1 MLALTRVRAAAHPMS
16 ATAALQAIMS
26 KDERSRDISNATE
39 RACFQLTFG
48 SSCEHMLESKKA
60 TESVAREK
68 THMRGT
74 RAVSQLVFLLHVGA
88 LVSALPLSAPRKS
101 GV

>member
-1 MLALTRVRAAAHPMS
+1 MS
-16 ATAALQAIMS
+16 DPTDKCESFGATATEHGCRLI
-26 KDERSRDISNATE
+26 NATE

-68 THMRGT
+68 THIRGT

-88 LVSALPLSAPRKS
+88 LVSALPSSAPRKS
-101 GV
+101 DV